1 MDTTTTIAAAAI
13 AFALLVAG
21 ISLGVVLVRR
31 ERTRRLQRQFGPEY
45 DRALQESG
53 DQRAAERELSARLEH
68 VKSLDIRPLSDEEM
82 ERFARDW
89 RVTQAKFVEEP
100 LLALQE
106 ADREIKEVM
115 AARGYPV
122 QDFEQRAADISVDY
136 PDLASD
142 YRRLKELVARSR
154 ADDVSTEE
162 LRQAMIHC
170 RALFEK
176 LVGADVRVTE
186 TETEA
191 A

>member
-21 ISLGVVLVRR
+21 TLLGVVLVRR

-53 DQRAAERELSARLEH
+53 DQSAAEKELSARLEH
-68 VKSLDIRPLSDEEM
+68 VKSLDIRTLSDEEM
-82 ERFARDW
+82 ERFAHDW

-142 YRRLKELVARSR
+142 YRRLRELVAQSR

-176 LVGADVRVTE
+176 LVGADVTMTV